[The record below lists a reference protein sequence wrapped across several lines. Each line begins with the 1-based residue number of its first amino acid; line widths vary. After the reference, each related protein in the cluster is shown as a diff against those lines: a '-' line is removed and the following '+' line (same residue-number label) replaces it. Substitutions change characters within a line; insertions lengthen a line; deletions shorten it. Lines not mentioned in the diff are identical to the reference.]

1 MMSDKFALDGLVWRR
16 DGKVSPDAGV
26 SWFEPTLDEVATLL
40 RYCMDRRTPAG
51 HVDDAG
57 ASMARAV
64 AAALVEYH
72 RPRIEGPDRRALVA
86 RLEAVLDG
94 RACDHP

>member
-1 MMSDKFALDGLVWRR
+1 MSDIALALDGLVWRR
-16 DGKVSPDAGV
+16 DGKVSPDGHM
-26 SWFEPTLDEVATLL
+26 WYEPTLDEVATLL
-40 RYCMDRRTPAG
+40 RYCMDRRPDSA
-51 HVDDAG
+51 VE
-57 ASMARAV
+57 MARAV